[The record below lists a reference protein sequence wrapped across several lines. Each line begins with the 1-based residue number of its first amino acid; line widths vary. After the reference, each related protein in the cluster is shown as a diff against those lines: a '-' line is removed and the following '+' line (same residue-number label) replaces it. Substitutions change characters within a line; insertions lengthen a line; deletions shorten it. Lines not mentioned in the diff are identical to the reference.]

1 MSNNYFDGGVDIELW
16 HKKRRA
22 KLTASTNYK
31 LIGALSTYN
40 LYVKEKAIEQSTA
53 MWERPEIEQATSLLW
68 GNVYEQPAHERYIA
82 TTKNYSMTYIGRDAP
97 IFYSHPDEKLIE
109 DSGGTPDAANIL
121 ESGSIDY
128 GAEYKCPKNP
138 ANHFDR
144 LKWQNQFDIKEN
156 YIQCYT
162 QIQNLIMITGAL
174 GWDFISYDE
183 RMLSKKDQIIIIEVK
198 PDKKFIDN
206 LELKLHIGVRDKYKK
221 LSEHFKTEIK
231 NKSEWNQFLK
241 AA

>member
-1 MSNNYFDGGVDIELW
+1 MTNNYFEGGVDIDLW

-31 LIGALSTYN
+31 LIGAPSTYN
-40 LYVKEKAIEQSTA
+40 LYIKEKALEQCTSL
-53 MWERPEIEQATSLLW
+53 WERPELEQTASLLW

-82 TTKNYSMTYIGRDAP
+82 STKNYSMTYIGRDNP
-97 IFYSHPDEKLIE
+97 IFFPYPNENLIE

-128 GAEYKCPKNP
+128 GAEYKCPRNP
-138 ANHFDR
+138 SNHFDR
-144 LKWQNQFDIKEN
+144 LKWTSQWDIKEN

-162 QIQNLIMITGAL
+162 QIQNLIMITGAS

-183 RMLSKKDQIIIIEVK
+183 RMLSKKHQIVIIEVK

-206 LELKLHIGVRDKYKK
+206 LELKLYNGVRDKYKK
-221 LSEHFKTEIK
+221 ISEHIGVEIK
-231 NKSEWNQFLK
+231 SKSDWNKYLNN
-241 AA
+241 